1 MNKIDYRMCL
11 AFRFKAFPM
20 ILSNSWNTHITCTI
34 FKDIKKANKFFFVFL
49 FSIHIKMTNN
59 YYQKKKKGKLRK
71 EACEW
76 YQNLSEKKGKKAMRK
91 ISKSW
96 LKKKKI

>member
-20 ILSNSWNTHITCTI
+20 ILSNSWNTHITYTI

-49 FSIHIKMTNN
+49 FSIHIKMKNN
-59 YYQKKKKGKLRK
+59 YYQKKKK
-71 EACEW
+71 E
-76 YQNLSEKKGKKAMRK
+76 SFEKKHVNDIK
-91 ISKSW
+91 IF
-96 LKKKKI
+96 LKKKAKKPWERYQKVG